1 MQNDGGC
8 IHWLLIRNNTNKCL
22 EEDIVNLVSVVLKLA
37 EECTGLFDKEVTWF

>member
-22 EEDIVNLVSVVLKLA
+22 EEDIVNLVSVVLKLV
-37 EECTGLFDKEVTWF
+37 EECIVLFDKGVT